1 MQFQWTSALNARDP
15 PQEYKTQEVFIFEMA
30 MLLSSKALARSNQAS
45 LLLSSSDP
53 SSSDN
58 HYADAATL
66 LKSAGGV
73 YIALAHDFLPRW
85 KETPENASGRHPE
98 TSEGVAMALVDL
110 VSAQAQTMYVAKGV
124 NVGNVPEG
132 TLAKLAV
139 TVVERFEK
147 CVSNFRARAGTHFGR
162 LDPEFLG
169 YLTFMP

>member
-1 MQFQWTSALNARDP
+1 MQFQWTSALNAHAP
-15 PQEYKTQEVFIFEMA
+15 PSEYKIQEVFIFEMA
-30 MLLSSKALARSNQAS
+30 MLLSSKALAQSNQAAS
-45 LLLSSSDP
+45 LTDP
-53 SSSDN
+53 SAD
-58 HYADAATL
+58 HYADSATL

-73 YIALAHDFLPRW
+73 YLALAHDFLPRW
-85 KETPENASGRHPE
+85 KETPDNASGRHPE

-110 VSAQAQTMYVAKGV
+110 VSAQAQTMYLAKGIFA
-124 NVGNVPEG
+124 GNVPKG

-162 LDPEFLG
+162 LDTEFLG